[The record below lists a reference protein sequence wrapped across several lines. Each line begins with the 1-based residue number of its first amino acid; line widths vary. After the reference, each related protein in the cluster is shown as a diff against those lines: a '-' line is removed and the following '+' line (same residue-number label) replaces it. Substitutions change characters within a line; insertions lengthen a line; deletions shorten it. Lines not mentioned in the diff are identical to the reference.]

1 MSLRSL
7 QSEFAVNIAEH
18 ILWLNNNGYQVTL
31 GDAHRSP
38 EECERLGHQASCH
51 GIRLAMDLNLFKDG
65 VYLTK
70 SSDHEASGLKWES
83 RHELARNGSAWG
95 DGNHYSF
102 EYRGR
107 K

>member
-31 GDAHRSP
+31 GDAYRSP
-38 EECERLGHQASCH
+38 EECARLGHTQSCH
-51 GIRLAMDLNLFKDG
+51 GVRLAVDLNLFKDG
-65 VYLTK
+65 IYLT
-70 SSDHEASGLKWES
+70 STDAHEISGLKWEG
-83 RHELARNGSAWG
+83 RHTDACWG
-95 DGNHYSF
+95 GHFNDGNHYSF
-102 EYRGR
+102 QYQGR